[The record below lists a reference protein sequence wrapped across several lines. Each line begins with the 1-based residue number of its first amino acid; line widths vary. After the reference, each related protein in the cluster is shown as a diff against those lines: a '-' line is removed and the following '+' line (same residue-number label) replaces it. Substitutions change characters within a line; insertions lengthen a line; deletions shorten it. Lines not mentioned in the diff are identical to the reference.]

1 MYMYMY
7 ESGTVNSRYYVCY
20 SYNCVVM
27 EIHVYFT
34 KNDNVL
40 LFCPCEGVQCMKTS

>member
-20 SYNCVVM
+20 LGNSGLGYV
-27 EIHVYFT
+27 HVH
-34 KNDNVL
+34 V
-40 LFCPCEGVQCMKTS
+40 